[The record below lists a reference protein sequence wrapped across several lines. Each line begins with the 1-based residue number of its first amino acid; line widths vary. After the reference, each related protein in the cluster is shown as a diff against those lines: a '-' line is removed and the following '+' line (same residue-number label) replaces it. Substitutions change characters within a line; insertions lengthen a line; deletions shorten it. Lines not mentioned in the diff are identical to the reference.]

1 MLNTIKNTVATAV
14 LTSVSLLT
22 PMANAATWDGTPS
35 TTNFNFG
42 YFLDNMF
49 IQKAIVKTG
58 ELTTNFGQ
66 TEVQVIYNT
75 GGCPSDQFL
84 QVEMGVELVEYGRT
98 HTEYSITNPTENTNN
113 VINTFQIED
122 IKIFPENMTVTVSAN
137 CYYY

>member
-1 MLNTIKNTVATAV
+1 MLNTLKNIVAITVIT
-14 LTSVSLLT
+14 TVSLLS
-22 PMANAATWDGTPS
+22 PIANASTWDGKPVE
-35 TTNFNFG
+35 TNFNFG

-66 TEVQVIYNT
+66 TEAQVIYNT

-84 QVEMGVELVEYGRT
+84 QVEMGIELVEYGRT
-98 HTEYSITNPTENTNN
+98 HTQSSITTPKENTNN

-122 IKIFPENMTVTVSAN
+122 IKIFPENMKVTVSAN

>member
-1 MLNTIKNTVATAV
+1 MLNTIKNTVAIAV

-66 TEVQVIYNT
+66 TEAQVIYNT

-84 QVEMGVELVEYGRT
+84 QVEMGIELVDDGST
-98 HTEYSITNPTENTNN
+98 HTQYSITTPTENTNN
-113 VINTFQIED
+113 VINTFLIED
-122 IKIFPENMTVTVSAN
+122 IKIFPESMNVTVSAN